1 MKNNTQ
7 IQNIS
12 FLRIGA
18 SLPNVRKND
27 LWMQVLHLCQQ
38 KCHLAVVSEAE
49 KRAAMKSCVCWAG
62 HHPQMLTPLPL
73 WQQLLSAK
81 ICHLDCLCCLAAKIR
96 WACINN
102 IISKSMLF
110 SWIWSQM
117 TLPYRGAAVSLVW
130 KRHYTAA
137 STREQLYHKRLQIHV
152 QTAYRWVA
160 AMWTAHRI
168 TAQLLLEAVN
178 SASIAELRYQPC
190 PHSAARNCMGGGWGR
205 LILWKS
211 VLPLYDI
218 CKAE

>member
-38 KCHLAVVSEAE
+38 KCHLAVVSEAG

-73 WQQLLSAK
+73 CQQLLSAK
-81 ICHLDCLCCLAAKIR
+81 TCHLDCLCCLAAKIR

-102 IISKSMLF
+102 RIRKSMLF

-137 STREQLYHKRLQIHV
+137 STR
-152 QTAYRWVA
+152 A
-160 AMWTAHRI
+160 AIPQETSDSRADSPS
-168 TAQLLLEAVN
+168 LGGSNVN
-178 SASIAELRYQPC
+178 SPQN
-190 PHSAARNCMGGGWGR
+190 HSPAAFGG
-205 LILWKS
+205 
-211 VLPLYDI
+211 
-218 CKAE
+218 CKLS